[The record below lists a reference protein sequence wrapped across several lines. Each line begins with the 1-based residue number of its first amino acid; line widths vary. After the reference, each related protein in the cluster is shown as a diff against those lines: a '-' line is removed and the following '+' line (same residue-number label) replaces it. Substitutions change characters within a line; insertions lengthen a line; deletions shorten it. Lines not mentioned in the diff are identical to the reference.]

1 MDLGDIVLS
10 WSIQDI
16 INDDLYQGQVEPIP
30 CSFTSLDHYL
40 KSYHAP
46 LIEETRSHLCS
57 CLELIMEGP
66 SSKILSLDGTEKP
79 EVYYM
84 DVDFWDYGAA
94 YSTEAHTIRNGD
106 VFILSSMKP
115 EAVED
120 FNRYGVTYYLA
131 MVTDVCT
138 DDDDECQ
145 KHFKIKVAQD
155 IGLEED
161 LQKLRYAF
169 FLGNIIT
176 NMWIWKA
183 LSFDK
188 HMNNNFTVIEPLL
201 APTNSVGDV
210 RGICAKHDGEHLA
223 CVPEQLLKGT
233 WRGSDQGLSI
243 GVVSPYSCQVNAI
256 KDRLG
261 NKYDT
266 CDGFHVTVKSI
277 DGFQGEEDDII
288 ILSTVRSNERGGLGF
303 LADNRRTNVALTR
316 ARHCLWI
323 VGNATTLYGSGTVWK
338 NLVDDA
344 RSRKCIINASNDA
357 TMCKL
362 ILHVKQE
369 LDDLLNADSAIFSN
383 TRWKVVLS
391 DGFRK
396 SFIALKSPQLK
407 REVLQKLV
415 KLGAGW
421 RPTVK
426 NIDICD
432 TFQLA
437 KVFKVRDFY
446 LIWNIDMEKKEIR
459 IFQIIRIWD
468 LLSRKHVARIGQRLE
483 NMFSMYT
490 DDYLDHCRRVQTDGK
505 LEVPAIWDV
514 EHDIIRYKDCTIDA
528 QEDHDLMDTSCV
540 MENLKVSE
548 SFLLMKFYS
557 LSSGVAK
564 HLLTATDGYEIDIPF
579 ELTDEEDVIIRF
591 PQTSF
596 ILGRSGTGKT
606 TVLTMKLLQV
616 EQKSLTASR
625 GLNLDEV
632 GLLGACEENTITND
646 TKEESFVKQVF
657 ITVSPKLCSAIKNQI
672 CRLKRFVAGDAPD
685 QPSTDMHDIID
696 DMEQSTEIP
705 DNFCDLPCEHYPLA
719 ITYRKFLM
727 MLDGTFQTSFFD
739 IFYGE
744 LSSSTERGYSKSR
757 ALQTLIELKEVT
769 YEKFAASYWP
779 HFNAD
784 LTKKFDASTVFTEII
799 SHIKGGYQASR
810 PSTGKLERPDYVML
824 SDKRFSSLNSEKRD
838 RIYDIFLDYESMKC
852 SAREFDLSDFV
863 NSLHKCLV
871 SEGYNGDMLDIVY
884 VDEVQDLT
892 MTQIVLLKYVCRNFK
907 EGFHFAGDTAQTIAR
922 GVDFRFEDIRS
933 LFYTTFLSETK
944 ACNQGNKPGKQCHLS
959 DMFQLTQNFRTHSG
973 ILRMAQSIIDLLYFF
988 FPSSVD
994 KLNPETGLVYG
1005 EPPVLL
1011 ETGNDKNAIVNIFGE
1026 KKSKH
1031 GNLHGF
1037 GAEQVIL
1044 VRDDDTKKQ
1053 IVDLVGKQALVL
1065 TIVECKGLE
1074 FQDVLLYN
1082 IFSSSPLKN
1091 KWRVVYGY
1099 MKNKSIL
1106 SSPEEMSHPDFDRNK
1121 HCLLCSE
1128 LKQLYVAITR
1138 TRQRLWICETG
1149 DDYCRP
1155 MFDFWNKLCL
1165 VEVRLLDSSF
1175 IEAMKTGS
1183 SADDWRRR
1191 GTKLFNEGQFEMATM
1206 CFEKANDAYREK
1218 WARAAG
1224 LVATADGVMPKNLE
1238 LCQASLQKAAE
1249 IYESIGMHE
1258 KAATCYIKLK
1268 DYKRAGMIYTQNCST
1283 SRLEDAGDCFAM
1295 TECWSEAA
1303 EAYFKAKCY
1312 TQCFSMCSKGKL
1324 FSLGLQFLQQLWEE
1338 AAIDESNIGVLYSPA
1353 AYGLIVDSLDAHLRP
1368 SNKKLTHGHLGRMAI
1383 LLLNVVPWG
1392 AMLTSRLMQY
1402 LDNESEWAIFF
1413 QSLDIFVHHSH
1424 FDFVEH
1430 IQSQHPSGLDGRYS
1444 LLLNLKLALE
1454 SIIKFTLNANWR
1466 AEPDY
1471 ISPMCC
1477 VDLIE
1482 CLGYFASSCFALH
1495 GCMFSTESI
1504 FVKMIKRRSCSLYFQ
1519 NCLMS
1524 TADRKLEKLS
1534 ISAGRLIYESARSLL
1549 TKRHMIQE
1557 WAQKTTSAS
1566 HILVLMRL
1574 VVTLYLVPLNLNVG
1588 DCYEA
1593 TRFLQMHRVFEDLP
1607 LEFSQKILGALQI
1620 RSPKLGKFRR
1630 LFADALEV
1638 IGERML
1644 VAGSPRVQ
1652 AKYRGLNA
1660 IIFSSW
1666 DCTLNQ
1672 IVHTAKSFFHDDSI
1686 ESSFLGNVERKSLL
1700 PCEMKRVGKKIGD
1713 VEFWEK
1719 FEAFHINKQ
1728 GQKDARAIVVFL
1740 RSVLSWLTERGPP
1753 TKIDVDLLLEVRQV
1767 CNNFD
1772 KQSDDSAEKRACVT
1786 AKELFSTWK
1795 DGGNK
1800 LKKIISFL
1808 RSEKASMEEGEK
1820 GGSCCRGCP
1829 TAD

>member
-1 MDLGDIVLS
+1 MVKSQLCKEAGFGTSLFQRLVMLNFEKHLLNIQYRMDTCISSFPIAQFYERKILDGPNVLS
-10 WSIQDI
+10 PSYNKD
-16 INDDLYQGQVEPIP
+16 Y
-30 CSFTSLDHYL
+30 TSLPFG
-40 KSYHAP
+40 SYTF
-46 LIEETRSHLCS
+46 ISVTDGRED
-57 CLELIMEGP
+57 
-66 SSKILSLDGTEKP
+66 KDGTENSWRNMA
-79 EVYYM
+79 EV
-84 DVDFWDYGAA
+84 
-94 YSTEAHTIRNGD
+94 
-106 VFILSSMKP
+106 
-115 EAVED
+115 AV
-120 FNRYGVTYYLA
+120 VLYLI
-131 MVTDVCT
+131 
-138 DDDDECQ
+138 ENI
-145 KHFKIKVAQD
+145 FKS
-155 IGLEED
+155 
-161 LQKLRYAF
+161 
-169 FLGNIIT
+169 
-176 NMWIWKA
+176 WK
-183 LSFDK
+183 
-188 HMNNNFTVIEPLL
+188 
-201 APTNSVGDV
+201 
-210 RGICAKHDGEHLA
+210 
-223 CVPEQLLKGT
+223 
-233 WRGSDQGLSI
+233 GSGQGLSV
-243 GVVSPYSCQVNAI
+243 GVVSPYSCQVGVI

-261 NKYDT
+261 EKYDT
-266 CDGFHVTVKSI
+266 CDGFHVRVKSI

-303 LADNRRTNVALTR
+303 LADNQRTNVALTR

-323 VGNATTLYGSGTVWK
+323 VGNASTLYKSGTVWK
-338 NLVDDA
+338 NLVHDA
-344 RSRKCIINASNDA
+344 RSRNCIINANNDA

-362 ILHVKQE
+362 ILHVKQELDE

-396 SFIALKSPQLK
+396 SFIGLKSPQLK

-415 KLGAGW
+415 KLGGGW
-421 RPTVK
+421 RTTFK

-437 KVFKVRDFY
+437 KVYKVRDFY
-446 LIWNIDMEKKEIR
+446 LIWNIDMEKKER
-459 IFQIIRIWD
+459 RVFQIIRIWD
-468 LLSRKHVARIGQRLE
+468 LLPHKHVARTVQRLE

-505 LEVPAIWDV
+505 LEVPVIWDV
-514 EHDIIRYKDCTIDA
+514 EHNIIRYKDCTVDA
-528 QEDHDLMDTSCV
+528 QEDHDRMDTSCLL
-540 MENLKVSE
+540 ENLKVSE

-564 HLLTATDGYEIDIPF
+564 HLLTATDGSEIDIPF

-606 TVLTMKLLQV
+606 TVLTMKLLQI
-616 EQKSLTASR
+616 EQMSFTASR

-632 GLLGACEENTITND
+632 GLLGACEKNIITLND
-646 TKEESFVKQVF
+646 IKEESFVKQVF
-657 ITVSPKLCSAIKNQI
+657 ITVSPKLCSAVKNQI
-672 CRLKRFVAGDAPD
+672 CRLKRFVSGDAPD

-727 MLDGTFQTSFFD
+727 MLDGTRQTSFFD

-744 LSSSTERGYSKSR
+744 LRSSTERGYSKSH

-784 LTKKFDASTVFTEII
+784 LTKKLDASTVFTEII

-810 PSTGKLERPDYVML
+810 PSTGKLERSDYVML

-852 SAREFDLSDFV
+852 TAREFDLSDFV
-863 NSLHKCLV
+863 NSLHKSLV
-871 SEGYNGDMLDIVY
+871 SEGYNGDMVDFVY

-892 MTQIVLLKYVCRNFK
+892 MTQIALLKYVCRNFD

-933 LFYTTFLSETK
+933 LFYTTFLSETE
-944 ACNQGNKPGKQCHLS
+944 ACNQGNKHGKQCHLS

-1005 EPPVLL
+1005 EPPVVL

-1026 KKSKH
+1026 SKSKD
-1031 GNLHGF
+1031 GNPHGF

-1044 VRDDDTKKQ
+1044 VRDDATKKQ

-1082 IFSSSPLKN
+1082 IFSSSPLRN

-1099 MKNKSIL
+1099 MKNKNIL
-1106 SSPEEMSHPDFDRNK
+1106 SSPEEISHPEFDRNK

-1138 TRQRLWICETG
+1138 TRQRLWICETA

-1183 SADDWRRR
+1183 STDDWRRR
-1191 GTKLFNEGQFEMATM
+1191 GTKLFNEGHFEMATM

-1224 LVATADGVMPKNLE
+1224 LVSTADSVMPKNLE
-1238 LCQASLQKAAE
+1238 LGQASLQKAAE

-1258 KAATCYIKLK
+1258 KAASCYIKLH
-1268 DYKRAGMIYTQNCST
+1268 DYKRAGMMYMQNCST

-1312 TQCFSMCSKGKL
+1312 TKCLYMCSKRKL

-1338 AAIDESNIGVLYSPA
+1338 ASVDESNIGLLYSPS

-1383 LLLNVVPWG
+1383 LLLHVVPWG

-1402 LDNESEWAIFF
+1402 LDSESEWANFF
-1413 QSLDIFVHHSH
+1413 QSLDIFVHHSR
-1424 FDFVEH
+1424 FDFFEH
-1430 IQSQHPSGLDGRYS
+1430 IESQHPSGLDGRYS

-1454 SIIKFTLNANWR
+1454 STFKFTLNTNWR
-1466 AEPDY
+1466 TEPDY
-1471 ISPMCC
+1471 ISPVCC

-1482 CLGYFASSCFALH
+1482 CLGYFASSCFVLH

-1504 FVKMIKRRSCSLYFQ
+1504 FVKMVKRKNCSLYFQ
-1519 NCLMS
+1519 SCLMS
-1524 TADRKLEKLS
+1524 TPDRELEKMS
-1534 ISAGRLIYESARSLL
+1534 ISAGRFIFESVRSLL
-1549 TKRHMIQE
+1549 TKKYMIQE
-1557 WAQKTTSAS
+1557 WVQKTSSTS
-1566 HILVLMRL
+1566 HIPVLLRL
-1574 VVTLYLVPLNLNVG
+1574 VVTLYLVPLNLKVG

-1593 TRFLQMHRVFEDLP
+1593 TRFLEMHKVFEDLP
-1607 LEFSQKILGALQI
+1607 FEFSQKILGALQI
-1620 RSPKLGKFRR
+1620 RSRKLGKFRR

-1644 VAGSPRVQ
+1644 VAGSPRAQ
-1652 AKYRGLNA
+1652 ATCRGLNA
-1660 IIFSSW
+1660 IIISSW
-1666 DCTLNQ
+1666 DCMVNQ
-1672 IVHTAKSFFHDDSI
+1672 VARTANSLFRDESI
-1686 ESSFLGNVERKSLL
+1686 ENNFLGKIQRKGLL
-1700 PCEMKRVGKKIGD
+1700 PRERDRGGNKIGD
-1713 VEFWEK
+1713 AEFWEK
-1719 FEAFHINKQ
+1719 FEAFQANKQ

-1740 RSVLSWLTERGPP
+1740 KSVLSWLTQRGPP

-1767 CNNFD
+1767 CNDFE
-1772 KQSDDSAEKRACVT
+1772 KQPDDRAEKRACVT
-1786 AKELFSTWK
+1786 AKDLYLTWK
-1795 DGGNK
+1795 DGGKK
-1800 LKKIISFL
+1800 LKKIISVL
-1808 RSEKASMEEGEK
+1808 RSEKASMEQERRNTAAAEVVQLQTD
-1820 GGSCCRGCP
+1820 GCSDSEP
-1829 TAD
+1829 GVQEQPRKMRPRPEAC